1 MIWFFEREGERLK
14 CEISRDETGSGYRVI
29 VLQPD
34 GTQNVEQL
42 DAATDLI
49 ERAVR
54 LLREL
59 RDDGWRVG

>member
-29 VLQPD
+29 VRQPD